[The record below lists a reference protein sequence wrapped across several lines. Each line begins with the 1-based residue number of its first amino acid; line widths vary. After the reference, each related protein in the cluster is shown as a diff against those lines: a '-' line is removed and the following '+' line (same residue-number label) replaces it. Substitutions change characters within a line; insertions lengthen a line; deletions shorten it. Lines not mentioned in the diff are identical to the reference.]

1 MATGKKWHHEFLAK
15 HTEANKRSATLQ
27 W

>member
-15 HTEANKRSATLQ
+15 HTEANKRSARLQ